1 MLMRQV
7 MEVSRSSVVCEAA
20 PPGVQMSLP
29 VTTGL
34 AHPNAP
40 AQTPVAGPVRGLN
53 TSATALTPALR
64 PPFLC
69 VTPLAISHAAMKAM
83 LKRTWCACTC
93 AIGGRWQ
100 QRGCSVAHGSRCTR
114 VVCVGAS
121 FKTFQRGVAF
131 WSKHDR
137 L

>member
-40 AQTPVAGPVRGLN
+40 AQTPMAGPVRGLN

-93 AIGGRWQ
+93 HRWSLVAA
-100 QRGCSVAHGSRCTR
+100 RVLGCSRFAVYACGVRWCQLQGIPAGSGILER
-114 VVCVGAS
+114 A
-121 FKTFQRGVAF
+121 
-131 WSKHDR
+131 
-137 L
+137 